1 MSAVI
6 IGRGGVFQPLWVP
19 LQLESVCAGFPS
31 PAQDYV
37 EQVLDLNQL
46 CVQRPAATFFVRVRG
61 DSMLEAGICPG
72 DILVVDRS
80 LEAVSGDT
88 VVASLDNDF
97 TVKELQ
103 LKPAPRLLP
112 RNRRYP
118 VIEVKAEQEL
128 EIFGVV
134 VGVVRQMRRG

>member
-1 MSAVI
+1 
-6 IGRGGVFQPLWVP
+6 
-19 LQLESVCAGFPS
+19 
-31 PAQDYV
+31 
-37 EQVLDLNQL
+37 VLDLNQL

>member
-1 MSAVI
+1 MASRM
-6 IGRGGVFQPLWVP
+6 IGRSGVFKPVWIP
-19 LQLESVCAGFPS
+19 LQLEFVCAGFPS

-46 CVQRPAATFFVRVRG
+46 CIQHPAATFFVRVSG
-61 DSMLEAGICPG
+61 DSMIEAGIFPG
-72 DILVVDRS
+72 DILIVDRS

-88 VVASLDNDF
+88 VVASLDNEF
-97 TVKELQ
+97 TVKVLQ
-103 LKPAPRLLP
+103 LTPVPRLLP

-118 VIEVKAEQEL
+118 AIDVVAEQEL

>member
-1 MSAVI
+1 MASRM
-6 IGRGGVFQPLWVP
+6 IGRSGVFKPVWIP

-46 CVQRPAATFFVRVRG
+46 CIQHPAATFFVRVSG
-61 DSMLEAGICPG
+61 DSMIEAGIFPG
-72 DILVVDRS
+72 DILIVDRS

-88 VVASLDNDF
+88 VVASLDNEF
-97 TVKELQ
+97 TVKVLQ
-103 LKPAPRLLP
+103 LTPVPRLLP

-118 VIEVKAEQEL
+118 AIDVVAEQEL

>member
-1 MSAVI
+1 MGMRI
-6 IGRGGVFQPLWVP
+6 IGHSGVFTPVWIP

-46 CVQRPAATFFVRVRG
+46 CVQHPAATFFVRVSG
-61 DSMLEAGICPG
+61 DSMIEAGIFPG
-72 DILVVDRS
+72 DILIVDRS
-80 LEAVSGDT
+80 IEAINGDT
-88 VVASLDNDF
+88 VVASLDNEF
-97 TVKELQ
+97 TVKVLQ
-103 LKPAPRLLP
+103 LTPVPRLLP
-112 RNRRYP
+112 RNRHYP
-118 VIEVKAEQEL
+118 AIEVVAEQEL